1 MSKGQ
6 KLERLLNLSD
16 RISAQ
21 LKTAIGKMRASEFS
35 DKAAYDKAN
44 RLYRLDMRV
53 NRLMADSLSN

>member
-6 KLERLLNLSD
+6 KLERMMNLSD

-21 LKTAIGKMRASEFS
+21 LNIALAKMRVSEYS
-35 DKAAYDKAN
+35 DKAAYSKAN
-44 RLYRLDMRV
+44 RLYRLNMRV

>member
-6 KLERLLNLSD
+6 KLERMMNLSD

-21 LKTAIGKMRASEFS
+21 LKVALEKMRASEYT
-35 DKAAYDKAN
+35 DKAAYSKAN

-53 NRLMADSLSN
+53 NCLMADSLSN